1 MAHGGEVRRYQNVV
15 AEQSYL
21 PVFQLILLFSKFALH
36 LLKFHRVLVN
46 GLCFLI
52 NLFLEGPCDL
62 HHLLVMSID
71 LISGLIHV
79 ILEVLQ
85 AERTLVHADIE

>member
-21 PVFQLILLFSKFALH
+21 PVFQLILLFSKLSLH

-46 GLCFLI
+46 RLCFLI
-52 NLFLEGPCDL
+52 NLFLESSCDL
-62 HHLLVMSID
+62 HHLLIVSID
-71 LISGLIHV
+71 LISGLIHIV
-79 ILEVLQ
+79 LEVLQ
-85 AERTLVHADIE
+85 AECTLVHTDIE